1 MLLRADPDSL
11 RLVAVTD
18 EPDPDL
24 SAWIERV
31 ASAVRGGATSVQV
44 RAKHAA
50 SRTVLDAV
58 RQLVAI
64 LPVPVLVN
72 DRADIAIMAG
82 AAGVHLGSDDIPV
95 ATVRA
100 LAPAPF
106 IIGAS
111 VGSRAELDAA
121 GGADYVGIGP
131 AFLSA
136 SKTDAGSPLLLGE
149 IEELARQARLA
160 GVPAIAIGGIDATN
174 VRSVLDACPAL
185 AGVAV
190 VSALFGARDVGRAAA
205 ALRGAIGR

>member
-1 MLLRADPDSL
+1 L

-149 IEELARQARLA
+149 IEELARLA

>member
-1 MLLRADPDSL
+1 ML

-31 ASAVRGGATSVQV
+31 VSAVRGGATSVQV
-44 RAKHAA
+44 RAKQAA

-58 RQLVAI
+58 KRLVAI
-64 LPVPVLVN
+64 VPVPVLVN

-95 ATVRA
+95 ASVRA
-100 LAPAPF
+100 IAPAPF

-111 VGSRAELDAA
+111 VGSRAELEAA
-121 GGADYVGIGP
+121 RGADYVGIGP
-131 AFLSA
+131 VFVSA
-136 SKTDAGSPLLLGE
+136 SKADAGRPLSFDE
-149 IEELARQARLA
+149 ITELSRLA
-160 GVPAIAIGGIDATN
+160 GVPAIAIGGIDVAN

-190 VSALFGARDVGRAAA
+190 VSALFGARDVERAAA
-205 ALRGAIGR
+205 ALRAAIGR

>member
-1 MLLRADPDSL
+1 MLFRADPDWL

-50 SRTVLDAV
+50 SLTVLDAV

-149 IEELARQARLA
+149 IEELARLA

-190 VSALFGARDVGRAAA
+190 VSALFGARDVGRAAT
-205 ALRGAIGR
+205 ALRGAIER

>member
-1 MLLRADPDSL
+1 
-11 RLVAVTD
+11 
-18 EPDPDL
+18 
-24 SAWIERV
+24 
-31 ASAVRGGATSVQV
+31 
-44 RAKHAA
+44 
-50 SRTVLDAV
+50 
-58 RQLVAI
+58 
-64 LPVPVLVN
+64 
-72 DRADIAIMAG
+72 
-82 AAGVHLGSDDIPV
+82 VHLGSDDIPV

-149 IEELARQARLA
+149 IEELARLA

>member
-1 MLLRADPDSL
+1 M

-149 IEELARQARLA
+149 IEELARLA

>member
-1 MLLRADPDSL
+1 M

-31 ASAVRGGATSVQV
+31 AAAVRGGATSVQV

-50 SRTVLDAV
+50 SRAFLEAV
-58 RQLVAI
+58 KQLVAI

-95 ATVRA
+95 ASVRA

-111 VGSRAELDAA
+111 AGSRAELRAA
-121 GGADYVGIGP
+121 AGADYVGIGP

-136 SKTDAGSPLLLGE
+136 SKTDAGPPLALGE
-149 IEELARQARLA
+149 IGELSRLA

-190 VSALFGARDVGRAAA
+190 VSALFGARDVERAAA

>member
-149 IEELARQARLA
+149 IEELARLA